1 MESTPKADGADDSG
15 AAGEP
20 AVPSPP
26 PGPPARPGEFA
37 PLDYRRFKVDPP
49 VVLAPMAGV
58 TNQAYRRL
66 CRSFGAGLFVSEMII
81 ARGLVEGHAKTK
93 QLAAVHPEES
103 PRSLQ
108 LYGSDPRW
116 LAEATRLLVD
126 HDAVDHLD
134 LNFGCPVRKVTAN
147 GGGAAIP
154 IKPRLMARL
163 VGAVVKAAA
172 GRVPVTVK
180 VRLGIDDDHL
190 SFLSSGRV
198 AREEGCVAIG
208 LHARTAAQLYDGFAR
223 WEAIAELKSATPGI
237 QVLGN
242 GDIQEAH
249 DALRMMRQ
257 TGCDGVIVGRG
268 CLGRPWLFAEL
279 AAAFAGSEPA
289 PPPDL
294 GRVIDVLRRHLA
306 LMVELFGER
315 SAVLEMRK
323 WCGWYLKGFRD
334 SAAAKAALMR
344 ATTAA
349 ELEAVLAPLDRAQTY
364 PQQAIRARRCK
375 RGGTQKVALPPGYL
389 DSLDDDQA
397 APCAAAMEAALEPG
411 EGG

>member
-1 MESTPKADGADDSG
+1 MDATDDSG
-15 AAGEP
+15 ADAAEQVAARTAP
-20 AVPSPP
+20 C
-26 PGPPARPGEFA
+26 PPARAGEFA
-37 PLDYRRFKVDPP
+37 ALDYRRFRVDPP

-66 CRSFGAGLFVSEMII
+66 CRSFGAGLYVSEMII
-81 ARGLVEGHAKTK
+81 ARGLVEGHAKTRK
-93 QLAAVHPEES
+93 LAAFHPEES

-116 LAEATRLLVD
+116 LGEATRLLVD
-126 HDAVDHLD
+126 HDAVDHID

-154 IKPRLMARL
+154 IKPKLMARL
-163 VGAVVKAAA
+163 VAAVVKNAA

-198 AREEGCVAIG
+198 AREEGCAAIG
-208 LHARTAAQLYDGFAR
+208 LHARTAAQLYDGMAR
-223 WEAIAELKSATPGI
+223 WDAIAELKSATPGI

-242 GDIQEAH
+242 GDIQEAQ
-249 DALRMMRQ
+249 DALRMMRL

-268 CLGRPWLFAEL
+268 CLGRPWLFGEL
-279 AAAFAGSEPA
+279 ADLFAGREPA
-289 PPPDL
+289 PAPNL
-294 GRVIDVLRRHLA
+294 GQVVLVLRRHLT
-306 LMVELFGER
+306 LMIELFGER
-315 SAVLEMRK
+315 SGVLEMRK
-323 WCGWYLKGFRD
+323 WCGWYLKGFPSTGTLR
-334 SAAAKAALMR
+334 AALFR
-344 ATTAA
+344 AQSVA
-349 ELEAVLAPLDRAQTY
+349 EVEALLAPLDGSTPY
-364 PQQAIRARRCK
+364 PVAAIRARRCK
-375 RGGTQKVALPPGYL
+375 KSGTQKVALPPGYL
-389 DSLDDDQA
+389 DTLDDDQA

>member
-1 MESTPKADGADDSG
+1 MDSTLLRADADDSG
-15 AAGEP
+15 DAIAP
-20 AVPSPP
+20 QALPC
-26 PGPPARPGEFA
+26 PPAAPGEFA
-37 PLDYRRFKVDPP
+37 ALDYRRFKVDPP

-66 CRSFGAGLFVSEMII
+66 CRGFGAGLYVSEMII
-81 ARGLVEGHAKTK
+81 ARGLVEGHAKTQ
-93 QLAAVHPEES
+93 QLASFHPEES

-116 LAEATRLLVD
+116 LGEATRLLVD

-134 LNFGCPVRKVTAN
+134 LNFGCPVRKVTAA

-154 IKPRLMARL
+154 IKPKLMARL
-163 VGAVVKAAA
+163 VGAVVKNA
-172 GRVPVTVK
+172 GKVPVTVK

-208 LHARTAAQLYDGFAR
+208 LHARTAAQLYDGQAR
-223 WEAIAELKSATPGI
+223 WEAIAELKAATPGI
-237 QVLGN
+237 LVLGN
-242 GDIQEAH
+242 GDIQEGQ

-279 AAAFAGSEPA
+279 AALFAGREPE

-294 GRVIDVLRRHLA
+294 GRVVDVLKHHVA
-306 LMVELFGER
+306 LLIELYGPR
-315 SAVLEMRK
+315 SGVLEMRK
-323 WCGWYLKGFRD
+323 WCGWYLKGFPSSGPVRN
-334 SAAAKAALMR
+334 ALFR
-344 ATTAA
+344 ASS
-349 ELEAVLAPLDRAQTY
+349 LEEVEALIAPLDRATPY
-364 PQQAIRARRCK
+364 PLTAIRARRCK
-375 RGGTQKVALPPGYL
+375 KSGTQKVALPDGYL

-397 APCAAAMEAALEPG
+397 APCAAAMEASLSPG

>member
-1 MESTPKADGADDSG
+1 MDSTLPIGDPNDSRADRAEAPVAPV
-15 AAGEP
+15 AA
-20 AVPSPP
+20 
-26 PGPPARPGEFA
+26 ARPGEFA

-81 ARGLVEGHAKTK
+81 ARGLVEGHAKTR
-93 QLAAVHPEES
+93 QLAKFHPEES

-116 LAEATRLLVD
+116 LSEATRLLVD

-154 IKPRLMARL
+154 IRPRLMARL

-180 VRLGIDDDHL
+180 VRLGIDEDHL

-223 WEAIAELKSATPGI
+223 WEAIGELKAATPGI

-268 CLGRPWLFAEL
+268 CLGRPWLFREL
-279 AAAFAGSEPA
+279 ADVFAGRVPEQA
-289 PPPDL
+289 PRL
-294 GRVIDVLRRHLA
+294 GAVIDVLHRHVA

-315 SAVLEMRK
+315 SAILEMRK

-334 SAAAKAALMR
+334 SAATKATLMR
-344 ATTAA
+344 ATTVA
-349 ELEAVLAPLDRAQTY
+349 ELSSVLAALDRDQPY
-364 PQQAIRARRCK
+364 PEQAIRARRCK

-389 DSLDDDQA
+389 DALDDDQA